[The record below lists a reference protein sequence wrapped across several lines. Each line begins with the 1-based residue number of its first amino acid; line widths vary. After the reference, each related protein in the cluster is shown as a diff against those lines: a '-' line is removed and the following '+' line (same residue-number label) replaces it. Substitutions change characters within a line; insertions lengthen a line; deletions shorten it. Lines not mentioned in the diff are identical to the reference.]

1 MSNRL
6 QYCARCLTTF
16 GEDGKACPNLSCGVD
31 RPKDGWPRLLGA
43 GDILD
48 RRYRI
53 LRPLAVGGAGLTYL
67 AREIDVD
74 GVAVEPDL
82 AIKVL
87 YTSRAE
93 GAFLRRLSN
102 EAQILQEL
110 DHDNIVTCMGFVQ
123 RVGMEPYLVTLF
135 EKGGNLQ
142 TFIEQ
147 TGPVS
152 PVVAAG
158 ILRQILL
165 ALDVAHQRGVVHRD
179 LKPDNVLLREQAGA
193 GDMLRVRLTDFG
205 IAKIDGGLSSQLTQH
220 GSFVGTPE
228 YAAPEQFRG
237 LAATAATDVFA
248 TGGLLLFLLTAKAPF
263 QFERRTDIAA
273 SYQQIVEALPP
284 QLDATRPTG
293 TEEEKR
299 ILQAVIDNTMVLA
312 PDQRWTVHQVLAKLN
327 GLINTG
333 ATPRT
338 LEITDQPAPDRERM
352 APAPSAQLGSS
363 MTFTEAPEDVS
374 KTAAPVPASPESDTT
389 TRGGLWGLLFG
400 GVAGMVVVWTGGGL
414 FSLAILVLGAWGLGW
429 FAPHT
434 APVASVEAHEIDMV
448 LAQELVEA
456 MDLLGATEVSAV
468 GARVEMTRALDQA
481 GPELGQACGGRGGV
495 VGTFLVRPNGDV
507 ARADLDPGYLTA
519 AETACVRSAL
529 LKRRLPNALKEPVLL
544 RTAFSV
550 DP

>member
-16 GEDGKACPNLSCGVD
+16 GEDGPACPNLSCRGD
-31 RPKDGWPRLLGA
+31 RPSEGWPQLLSA
-43 GDILD
+43 GDVLD

-67 AREIDVD
+67 AREIDVN

-142 TFIEQ
+142 TFIER

-152 PVVAAG
+152 PSVAAG

-179 LKPDNVLLREQAGA
+179 LKPDNVLLREEADV
-193 GDMLRVRLTDFG
+193 GDMPRVRLTDFG

-237 LAATAATDVFA
+237 KPATAATDVFA
-248 TGGLLLFLLTAKAPF
+248 TGGLLLFLLTGAAPF
-263 QFERRTDIAA
+263 QFESRTDIAA
-273 SYQQIVEALPP
+273 SYRQIVEALPP
-284 QLDATRPTG
+284 QLDTLRPKG
-293 TEEEKR
+293 SETERR
-299 ILQAVIDNTMVLA
+299 ILQAVIDNTMVLD
-312 PDQRWTVHQVLAKLN
+312 PDKRWTVHQVIAKLN
-327 GLINTG
+327 GLLGTP
-333 ATPRT
+333 TPRT

-352 APAPSAQLGSS
+352 APAPSAHLGSS
-363 MTFTEAPEDVS
+363 MTFTEAPEEGVGAMDS
-374 KTAAPVPASPESDTT
+374 EPALAPTAPEP
-389 TRGGLWGLLFG
+389 TRGGLWGVLFG
-400 GVAGMVVVWTGGGL
+400 GVAGLVLVWTGGGL
-414 FSLAILVLGAWGLGW
+414 LSLAILVVGAWGLGW
-429 FAPHT
+429 FAPERP
-434 APVASVEAHEIDMV
+434 PVASIEAHEIDME
-448 LAQELVEA
+448 LARERVDAVALLSSDDAAAVEA
-456 MDLLGATEVSAV
+456 RASL
-468 GARVEMTRALDQA
+468 TRALDRV
-481 GPELGQACGGRGGV
+481 GPDMGRMCDARGGV
-495 VGTFLVRPNGDV
+495 VGTLLIRSNGDV
-507 ARADLDPGYLTA
+507 AHVDLDPGYLGA
-519 AETACVRSAL
+519 SETACVRTAL
-529 LKRRLPNALKEPVLL
+529 LNRRLPNELHQAVLL